1 MVTFDSIIT
10 WKKQC
15 TSVVHRTCTSSGLLI
30 LCPGREL
37 RVGAGLLAPLQRVP
51 APAGALH
58 ARFPGAA
65 AGPFQGGEG
74 RKDFDDFQILRG
86 LFSAVSTPIFAVK
99 YSVD

>member
-1 MVTFDSIIT
+1 MD
-10 WKKQC
+10 KQC

-30 LCPGREL
+30 LSPGREL

-65 AGPFQGGEG
+65 AGPKGGEG
-74 RKDFDDFQILRG
+74 KKEFDHFRIWSG
-86 LFSAVSTPIFAVK
+86 SFSAVSTPIFAIK
-99 YSVD
+99 